1 MFTNNEHKTISYL
14 GIQKKTTIK
23 IREVGYYAKCTGWL
37 CFLDEVRTFLKKICN
52 QNFKICHND
61 SVQSFPTSFS
71 PPFWDISTQLA

>member
-37 CFLDEVRTFLKKICN
+37 CFLDEVRTFFEEN
-52 QNFKICHND
+52 PQPDF
-61 SVQSFPTSFS
+61 
-71 PPFWDISTQLA
+71 